1 MTQLQSQEL
10 GELASAWA
18 KAQAEMPIVTLDKQV
33 SYKNINFEYASLSNI
48 IAATK
53 PILAKHGLSILQFP
67 TSSIDTVTVTTR
79 IIHSTG
85 QFIDSEISGS
95 LANPK
100 DPKELGSMVSY
111 LRRYAYGS
119 ICAIAL
125 DGDYDATTISEKYLG
140 TSEQKVWLRDL
151 LGSKGLDTAA
161 MRAVS
166 DEMIRGNYE
175 ATEEAALKAMEVL
188 RK

>member
-10 GELASAWA
+10 GELATAWA
-18 KAQAEMPIVTLDKQV
+18 KAQAEMPVITLDKQV

-48 IAATK
+48 IHATK

-67 TSSIDTVTVTTR
+67 SSNGETVTVGTR
-79 IIHSTG
+79 ILHISG
-85 QFIDSEISGS
+85 QFIDSEVTAT

-111 LRRYAYGS
+111 LRRYSYGS

-125 DGDYDATTISEKYLG
+125 DGDYDATTIAEKYLG

-151 LGSKGLDTAA
+151 LLSRGLDQAA

-175 ATEEAALKAMEVL
+175 ATEEAAYKAMEVL